1 MIELTTREAIG
12 WALAFTSAGV
22 LLGWL
27 LTLWAVAV
35 EDNDMPEQPKQTK
48 QPSPMIDLHLV
59 YAVDKDFT
67 VRHMAWAHA
76 GSNRRLFSICSGT
89 PSWTI
94 SSWYGRVTPLTPEEM
109 RYLPVCKHCAKAAS
123 EF

>member
-1 MIELTTREAIG
+1 MIELTTREVIG
-12 WALAFTSAGV
+12 WALAFTSAGT

-27 LTLWAVAV
+27 LTLWAADSLV
-35 EDNDMPEQPKQTK
+35 EDEPKQTQ

-76 GSNRRLFSICSGT
+76 GSSRRLFSICSGT
-89 PSWTI
+89 SCWTI

-109 RYLPVCKHCAKAAS
+109 RCLPVCKHCAAAAS
-123 EF
+123 DF